1 MKKITLSL
9 IISLLIASN
18 ALAAPLMP
26 NVADYRFISSQTN
39 TTSKVFSGY
48 GHGKIHDQAPNFNT
62 KYFYEVEFDTPINC
76 TNCRQ

>member
-48 GHGKIHDQAPNFNT
+48 GHG
-62 KYFYEVEFDTPINC
+62 
-76 TNCRQ
+76 